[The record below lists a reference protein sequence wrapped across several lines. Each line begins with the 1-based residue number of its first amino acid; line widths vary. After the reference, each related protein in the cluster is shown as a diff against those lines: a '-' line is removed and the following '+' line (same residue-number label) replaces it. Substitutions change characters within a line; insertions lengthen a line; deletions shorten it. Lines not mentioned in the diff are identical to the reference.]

1 MVYSVTE
8 NTLFF
13 GPGNVSKR
21 ARGKRV
27 YNPQE
32 ICEKSLGFREATPVT
47 EIWGGSSLPSY
58 D

>member
-27 YNPQE
+27 YKAKE
-32 ICEKSLGFREATPVT
+32 ICEKKTLGL
-47 EIWGGSSLPSY
+47 GK
-58 D
+58 